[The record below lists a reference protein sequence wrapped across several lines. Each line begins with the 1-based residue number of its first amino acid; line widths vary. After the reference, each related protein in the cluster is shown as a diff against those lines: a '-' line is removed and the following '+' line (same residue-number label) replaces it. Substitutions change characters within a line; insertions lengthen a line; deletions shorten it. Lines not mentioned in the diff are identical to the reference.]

1 MPSVTLALDL
11 GTKTG
16 YAVSTTPIIYG
27 TESLIPPSRF
37 SGGGYRFLHFQRWLG
52 QAHLQYGFE
61 EVVFEAVHRHAGTAA
76 AHIYGGLLGILTA
89 FCEEMGVPYR
99 SYGVGSIKK
108 HVTGKGNAGKDEVI
122 SAVQK
127 QGFAPADDN
136 AADAIALLLL
146 HLSR

>member
-1 MPSVTLALDL
+1 MTVLALDL

-16 YAVSTTPIIYG
+16 YAISTSPVSHG
-27 TESLIPPSRF
+27 TVTHKAQSRF
-37 SGGGYRFLHFQRWLG
+37 AGGGYRFLHFQRWLG
-52 QAHLQYGFE
+52 RTYLEYGFR

-89 FCEEMGVPYR
+89 FCEDVGVPYH

-108 HVTGKGNAGKDEVI
+108 HITGKGNAGKDEVI
-122 SAVQK
+122 SAVRK
-127 QGFAPADDN
+127 LGFAPADDN